1 MDGCPCAAW
10 SKVEERKQEEGNK
23 KLEAGGEIMEKVSN
37 VSGCI
42 KSIECFSFFSFSLCF
57 SLASQ
62 LLPCLTQ
69 KKKKCHQWE
78 EVSGYDENLNTIRT
92 YQVCNVFE
100 PSQNNWLLTTY
111 IDRRAAQ
118 RIYVEIRFTVRD
130 CASIP
135 NVLGSCKE
143 TFNLYYLETDRRE
156 TAGNRGVEYWANAPF
171 LKVNIIKQDL

>member
-1 MDGCPCAAW
+1 M
-10 SKVEERKQEEGNK
+10 
-23 KLEAGGEIMEKVSN
+23 
-37 VSGCI
+37 SGLGKPI
-42 KSIECFSFFSFSLCF
+42 NHFSLSF
-57 SLASQ
+57 
-62 LLPCLTQ
+62 LLFPFLL
-69 KKKKCHQWE
+69 HFLPYPLPFPHIPQWE

-135 NVLGSCKE
+135 SVLGSCKE
-143 TFNLYYLETDRRE
+143 TFNLYYLETDRTVSE
-156 TAGNRGVEYWANAPF
+156 GIKGVEYWANAPF
-171 LKVNIIKQDL
+171 LKVTAQDLDPLNSKN

>member
-1 MDGCPCAAW
+1 M
-10 SKVEERKQEEGNK
+10 
-23 KLEAGGEIMEKVSN
+23 
-37 VSGCI
+37 SGLGKPI
-42 KSIECFSFFSFSLCF
+42 NHFGLSSP
-57 SLASQ
+57 
-62 LLPCLTQ
+62 LPPFT
-69 KKKKCHQWE
+69 HTHTHINQWE

-135 NVLGSCKE
+135 SVLGSCKE
-143 TFNLYYLETDRRE
+143 TFNLYYLETDRTVSE
-156 TAGNRGVEYWANAPF
+156 GIKGVEYWANAPF
-171 LKVNIIKQDL
+171 LKVPEPEDGLCFWV

>member
-1 MDGCPCAAW
+1 MCQVLVNPFIILA
-10 SKVEERKQEEGNK
+10 SP
-23 KLEAGGEIMEKVSN
+23 LPSPL
-37 VSGCI
+37 
-42 KSIECFSFFSFSLCF
+42 SLCF
-57 SLASQ
+57 
-62 LLPCLTQ
+62 LPSPTTWPFFS
-69 KKKKCHQWE
+69 HAHIAQWE

-135 NVLGSCKE
+135 SVLGSCKE
-143 TFNLYYLETDRRE
+143 TFNLYYLETDR
-156 TAGNRGVEYWANAPF
+156 TVSDGIKGVEYWANAPF
-171 LKVNIIKQDL
+171 LKVNTLGKKRGEGVKI

>member
-1 MDGCPCAAW
+1 MCLVLVNPFII
-10 SKVEERKQEEGNK
+10 
-23 KLEAGGEIMEKVSN
+23 L
-37 VSGCI
+37 
-42 KSIECFSFFSFSLCF
+42 KSR
-57 SLASQ
+57 LAS
-62 LLPCLTQ
+62 LLPPLRNPPSPPISA
-69 KKKKCHQWE
+69 QWE

-135 NVLGSCKE
+135 SVLGSCKE
-143 TFNLYYLETDRRE
+143 TFNLYYLETDRTVSE
-156 TAGNRGVEYWANAPF
+156 GIKGVEYWANAPF
-171 LKVNIIKQDL
+171 LKVTYQKLNFFHHQFVHIFYSCSASCFCFFSLLVSGGHHCSR

>member
-1 MDGCPCAAW
+1 MSDL
-10 SKVEERKQEEGNK
+10 SKPIYHFN
-23 KLEAGGEIMEKVSN
+23 LST
-37 VSGCI
+37 
-42 KSIECFSFFSFSLCF
+42 LPP
-57 SLASQ
+57 
-62 LLPCLTQ
+62 LLFPSTSS
-69 KKKKCHQWE
+69 HTHDPQWE

-135 NVLGSCKE
+135 SVLGSCKE
-143 TFNLYYLETDRRE
+143 TFNLYYLETDRTVSE
-156 TAGNRGVEYWANAPF
+156 SIKGVEYWANAPF
-171 LKVNIIKQDL
+171 LKVISPEMIKRL

>member
-1 MDGCPCAAW
+1 MEQ
-10 SKVEERKQEEGNK
+10 KRKKEIRRRRG
-23 KLEAGGEIMEKVSN
+23 IMEKVSN
-37 VSGCI
+37 VSGCS
-42 KSIECFSFFSFSLCF
+42 KSIDLLSFFSFSLCF

-62 LLPCLTQ
+62 LLPCLAQ
-69 KKKKCHQWE
+69 KQWE

-143 TFNLYYLETDRRE
+143 TFNLYYLETDRSE
-156 TAGNRGVEYWANAPF
+156 TAGNKGVEYWANAPF
-171 LKVNIIKQDL
+171 LKVNILEQDL

>member
-1 MDGCPCAAW
+1 MDTRTATAELGW
-10 SKVEERKQEEGNK
+10 
-23 KLEAGGEIMEKVSN
+23 I
-37 VSGCI
+37 
-42 KSIECFSFFSFSLCF
+42 SFP
-57 SLASQ
+57 ANG
-62 LLPCLTQ
+62 
-69 KKKKCHQWE
+69 WE

-135 NVLGSCKE
+135 SVLGSCKE
-143 TFNLYYLETDRRE
+143 TFNLYYLETDRTSHQLLLWRKCRPE
-156 TAGNRGVEYWANAPF
+156 ARIRCIF
-171 LKVNIIKQDL
+171 IISVALP

>member
-1 MDGCPCAAW
+1 MCQVLVNP
-10 SKVEERKQEEGNK
+10 
-23 KLEAGGEIMEKVSN
+23 LI
-37 VSGCI
+37 I
-42 KSIECFSFFSFSLCF
+42 
-57 SLASQ
+57 LASP
-62 LLPCLTQ
+62 LPSSPTSSPLIRTPCPFLT
-69 KKKKCHQWE
+69 HTHTHIPQWE

-135 NVLGSCKE
+135 SVLGSCKE
-143 TFNLYYLETDRRE
+143 TFNLYYLETERTVSE
-156 TAGNRGVEYWANAPF
+156 GIKGVEYWANAPF
-171 LKVNIIKQDL
+171 LKVMGSEKKQCEELLVLEVFSHCKLV

>member
-1 MDGCPCAAW
+1 MTT
-10 SKVEERKQEEGNK
+10 
-23 KLEAGGEIMEKVSN
+23 
-37 VSGCI
+37 
-42 KSIECFSFFSFSLCF
+42 
-57 SLASQ
+57 SLA
-62 LLPCLTQ
+62 PCLSTPPPLPSLSLLHTLPS
-69 KKKKCHQWE
+69 KWE

-143 TFNLYYLETDRRE
+143 TFNLYYLETDRTVSE
-156 TAGNRGVEYWANAPF
+156 GVKGVEYWANAPF
-171 LKVNIIKQDL
+171 LKVRRPQS

>member
-1 MDGCPCAAW
+1 MCQAALNPL
-10 SKVEERKQEEGNK
+10 SV
-23 KLEAGGEIMEKVSN
+23 LA
-37 VSGCI
+37 
-42 KSIECFSFFSFSLCF
+42 F
-57 SLASQ
+57 LASHCVS
-62 LLPCLTQ
+62 LLLHNYCPASH